1 MMQFYS
7 IQREKLKKTTI
18 IVSIAL
24 IAIAL
29 ICGYLS
35 QTQIEAT
42 KDLDEYNNCIVLSA
56 RSLYEMMIFNISGGP
71 TVIERNKTIQVEGP
85 NGPETIH
92 IGEAILVTGEKP
104 VITLIYK
111 NLSDGDRIIIR
122 DNISIITYFEERNET
137 TIAFSWYED
146 MYTEHIIYFHFKGN
160 ITDRYKVGDEI
171 EIPLTL
177 KHIHIETNSTIYN
190 IDVFEEQWVS
200 EEYFVN
206 NVHSFLIEEGL
217 KAMDPSIIKKVDA

>member
-1 MMQFYS
+1 M
-7 IQREKLKKTTI
+7 KKITI
-18 IVSIAL
+18 IVSISL
-24 IAIAL
+24 IAITL

-35 QTQIEAT
+35 PTQIEAT
-42 KDLDEYNNCIVLSA
+42 KDLDEYDNCIVLSA
-56 RSLYEMMIFNISGGP
+56 RSLYEMMIFNISNEYKGTTKRNETTEGYVHVFHSNGTTEVVGP
-71 TVIERNKTIQVEGP
+71 TKIVGIP
-85 NGPETIH
+85 F
-92 IGEAILVTGEKP
+92 TGGRT

-137 TIAFSWYED
+137 TIAFSWYEE
-146 MYTEHIIYFHFKGN
+146 MYKEHIIYFHFKGN

-177 KHIHIETNSTIYN
+177 KHVHIETNSTIYD

-200 EEYFVN
+200 EEYFAK
-206 NVHSFLIEEGL
+206 NVHSILIYGGL
-217 KAMDPSIIKKVDA
+217 KAMDPSIIKKVNA